1 MPDSTMFDASLIK
14 ENQLREDGLVKADL
28 CFKSITVVP
37 RTKDDST
44 LLKIAHNGHCVSFEL
59 TPAQCRH
66 LSGLLLKAAD
76 RD

>member
-1 MPDSTMFDASLIK
+1 MSETETINASLIK

-37 RTKDDST
+37 RKDGNT
-44 LLKIAHNGHCVSFEL
+44 LLRVDHNGPTVRFVL

-66 LSGLLLKAAD
+66 LADLLNKTAD